1 VAEQIVGWL
10 TEAYDYERPR
20 RGQIREGVILRIE
33 DRGIIVDVGLKR
45 DGFVPTKDI
54 QRLGKE
60 ASSQLEPGQEV
71 TARIVRPVD
80 REGKLVLS
88 LYAAQLEQDWDKAQE
103 LLESGEMWHGQV
115 IGHNRGGLVVK
126 FGRLRGF
133 VPGSHLSE
141 MDNRHLSPDQRQEKF
156 QACVGQELPLQVI
169 EVVRDRRR
177 LILSERRA
185 QRQLRKQHR
194 ERLLNELLEGQ
205 VRRGTV
211 SHLCN
216 FGAFVDLGGAD
227 GLVHISELS
236 WRRIQHPR
244 EVVQVGDEIDV
255 YVLRLDHKRKRIGLS
270 LKRLQPD
277 PWDLVDLNYTE
288 GQLVLGAVTNV
299 AGFGV
304 FVALDSGVE
313 GLIHLSELADP
324 PPEHPRTVVQP
335 GQELV
340 LRILRIESSRQRIGL
355 SLKGVSAQARD
366 EWLAEQ
372 ALARA
377 ATPEEAGHSLSPADA
392 SQISGEAF
400 PESNL
405 AEAAMLDVPAQV
417 FQ

>member
-126 FGRLRGF
+126 FGRLCGF

-355 SLKGVSAQARD
+355 SLKGVSAQERD

>member
-1 VAEQIVGWL
+1 MAEQIVGWL

>member
-1 VAEQIVGWL
+1 
-10 TEAYDYERPR
+10 
-20 RGQIREGVILRIE
+20 
-33 DRGIIVDVGLKR
+33 
-45 DGFVPTKDI
+45 
-54 QRLGKE
+54 
-60 ASSQLEPGQEV
+60 
-71 TARIVRPVD
+71 
-80 REGKLVLS
+80 
-88 LYAAQLEQDWDKAQE
+88 
-103 LLESGEMWHGQV
+103 
-115 IGHNRGGLVVK
+115 
-126 FGRLRGF
+126 
-133 VPGSHLSE
+133 